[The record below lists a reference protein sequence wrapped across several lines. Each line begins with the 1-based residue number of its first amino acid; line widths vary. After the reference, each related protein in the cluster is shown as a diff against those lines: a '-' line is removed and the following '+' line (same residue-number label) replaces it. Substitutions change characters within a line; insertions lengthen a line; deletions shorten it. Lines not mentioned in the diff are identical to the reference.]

1 MKGYEYRSSGK
12 EPYVFKVDNPR
23 NLFGAHADLIGT
35 TLYPEESLLYPLYS
49 PIWESEKGVFDF
61 KTDPEF
67 LWEGERAI
75 LAAHTYPASHAVA
88 VTDQRFIISEDRHI
102 KGITPTVQAIP
113 FQEVICVE
121 LGSAL
126 ILGWLSIRFVE
137 NNRLSSTGL
146 LFTTS
151 TGRDHFHAAVREY
164 RRVIGSPGEELQ
176 RGTIP
181 WEEVWHQTALL
192 QRERLKLL
200 ILKREQ
206 PVCVIHSSETWG
218 MEKRGWKKRPLCLN
232 AKGIFVATNFGL
244 IYAVDEPPLKPGM
257 VSFGINVCCIP
268 PDVLKTATLLEKKAH
283 EHNLRFLRFEIGRD
297 SASLHC
303 DIPFDDRNCQ
313 DASDLTHWLEKRNG

>member
-1 MKGYEYRSSGK
+1 
-12 EPYVFKVDNPR
+12 
-23 NLFGAHADLIGT
+23 
-35 TLYPEESLLYPLYS
+35 
-49 PIWESEKGVFDF
+49 
-61 KTDPEF
+61 
-67 LWEGERAI
+67 